1 MSVPFTEIK
10 SHIRPFDI
18 IAFKGGN
25 LVSSLI
31 STFEEFE
38 TDHGEFSHVGM
49 VITKDILECIHTK
62 DTYFKL
68 KKNVLYIVESTRSA
82 EGSIP
87 DIATGNFKFGVQL
100 RELTD
105 VITNYL
111 SHPNSKVA
119 WCKLKDN
126 PIDAKIHLLKI
137 KFSKIFHSLYGKHY
151 DMSLL
156 ALAAAMFPSLRTIR
170 DTKDEMCTLIYEK
183 CGLKMA
189 SGCPSEWQF
198 CSEIIAEIYKE
209 FGVWGDEC
217 NPKDVLPVDFFG
229 YDTDGLKNVIEST
242 IYIH

>member
-1 MSVPFTEIK
+1 MSVSFTSVK
-10 SHIRPFDI
+10 SLVRSFDI

-31 STFEEFE
+31 STFEELE
-38 TDHGEFSHVGM
+38 TGHGEFSHVGM
-49 VITKDILECIHTK
+49 VITNEILECIHTE

-68 KKNVLYIVESTRSA
+68 KKGVLYIIESTRSA

-100 RELTD
+100 RELES
-105 VITNYL
+105 VIKCYL

-126 PIDAKIHLLKI
+126 PIDAKIHMLKT
-137 KFSKIFHSLYGKHY
+137 KFSKVFHSIYGKNY
-151 DMSLL
+151 DMSLI
-156 ALAAAMFPSLRTIR
+156 ALASAMFPSLRSIR
-170 DTKDEMCTLIYEK
+170 TARDELCTLIYEK
-183 CGLKMA
+183 CGLKM
-189 SGCPSEWQF
+189 SDSPSEWQF

-229 YDTDGLKNVIEST
+229 YDEDGLKNVIENT
-242 IYIH
+242 VYIH